1 MMNSGLS
8 ASDVAVLTGNA
19 GNSRGCNDGA
29 YGGWG
34 AEWFLWI
41 IVIFA
46 LFGGWGNGFG
56 GWGGSG
62 GGTNTPGFQ
71 GYATRSDID
80 AALSTQGIESGITG
94 IGTQLCNG
102 FAGVNSAIAN
112 LGYQAQQCCCD
123 TRAAI
128 ADVNY
133 NLAAQTNIL
142 QNTVNNNGT
151 AIQQALNTGFRDV
164 IDAQNAGTQRI
175 VDMITQ
181 DKIQS
186 LQTELQSA
194 QLQLSNN
201 AQTERIVN
209 TLRPPVVPSYS
220 VMSPYT
226 SIINPTGFTFGVSN
240 GCGCGYNA
248 CGCGC

>member
-1 MMNSGLS
+1 MFNSNCMTPADMAAVMGTNNRGNNDGFGY
-8 ASDVAVLTGNA
+8 ASD
-19 GNSRGCNDGA
+19 
-29 YGGWG
+29 
-34 AEWFLWI
+34 WI
-41 IVIFA
+41 IWLIVIA
-46 LFGGWGNGFG
+46 AIFGNGWGFG
-56 GWGGSG
+56 GFGGNG
-62 GGTNTPGFQ
+62 GFNSPVGQ
-71 GYATRSDID
+71 GSLTRADID

-112 LGYQAQQCCCD
+112 LGYQTQQCCCD

-186 LQTELQSA
+186 LQTDLQSA
-194 QLQLSNN
+194 QLQLSNQ
-201 AQTERIVN
+201 AQTNNIIN
-209 TLRPPVVPSYS
+209 ALRPTAVPAYLTC
-220 VMSPYT
+220 SPYQAMV
-226 SIINPTGFTFGVSN
+226 GYG
-240 GCGCGYNA
+240 GCGCNT
-248 CGCGC
+248 CGC